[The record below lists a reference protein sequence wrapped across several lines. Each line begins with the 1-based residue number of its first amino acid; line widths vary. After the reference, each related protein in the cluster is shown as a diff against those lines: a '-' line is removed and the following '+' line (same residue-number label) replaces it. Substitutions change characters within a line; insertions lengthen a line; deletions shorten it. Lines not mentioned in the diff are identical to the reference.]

1 MPVSL
6 TLSSRCEFTRWSS
19 TCTWPPFGVNLIA
32 LVSRFHTTCCRRAAS
47 ALTMSRLAPKIAFR
61 RMPLAS
67 GRWHGGVHGSFYDT
81 RE

>member
-6 TLSSRCEFTRWSS
+6 TLSSRCEFTRCSS

-32 LVSRFHTTCCRRAAS
+32 LVSRFHTTCCRRRTVGVDDVLAR
-47 ALTMSRLAPKIAFR
+47 TQDRLQADVLGIR
-61 RMPLAS
+61 RRP
-67 GRWHGGVHGSFYDT
+67 GGVDGRLDDA